1 MEYDD
6 TTQRSAELRGNRN
19 RTLAIASVLG
29 AAAVGAV
36 IATQR
41 RRGTGTAAPRTSS
54 RGVHV
59 HEAITVNR
67 PLAEVYRFWHAFEN
81 FPTFMS
87 HLESV
92 QTIDDR
98 RSRWRAK
105 GPAGLRVEWEA
116 EIIGDRENEWIAW
129 RSVEGSDVQQSGAVR
144 FEHAPGARGTEVH
157 VQLQYNPPA
166 GVIGRAIAR
175 LFGDDPEQQ
184 IRDDLRRFKQILE
197 TGEIALS
204 DGPGLW
210 RPAQPPERA
219 EDVKALIGVLQ

>member
-1 MEYDD
+1 MEHHTNDP
-6 TTQRSAELRGNRN
+6 SAELRGKRN

-29 AAAVGAV
+29 AVAAGAL
-36 IATQR
+36 IATR
-41 RRGTGTAAPRTSS
+41 RRRPGAATPRSTS

-59 HEAITVNR
+59 HEAITINR
-67 PLAEVYRFWHAFEN
+67 PLAEVYRFWHVFEN

-92 QTIDDR
+92 ETIDNH

-129 RSVEGSDVQQSGAVR
+129 RSVEGSDIQHSGAVR

-166 GVIGRAIAR
+166 GVLGRTVAR
-175 LFGDDPEQQ
+175 LFGEDPERQ
-184 IRDDLRRFKQILE
+184 IRDDLRRFKQLLE
-197 TGEIALS
+197 SGEVAIS

-210 RPAQPPERA
+210 RPAQPPERP
-219 EDVKALIGVLQ
+219 EDVRALIGVLQ